1 MKAIQMTETGG
12 PEVLNYVELPDPV
25 PGDGEVLVRMAAV
38 GIAKPDYLMRSGKYR
53 WMPPLP
59 VIPGNEMAGRI
70 EALGPGV
77 TGYSLGQPV
86 LVWGYEQ
93 GCYTELGAYGLHR
106 VVPLPEGVSAQAAVS
121 IPNFVVAWAMLH
133 EVAGGPAR
141 MRIPRRIYVNGAA
154 GGVGTAVIQLAKAAG
169 MTVIA
174 GASTAEKCAFA
185 RQTGAD
191 HTIDYGRED
200 VVARIAEITGGAGVS
215 LFLDQLVGPD
225 FARNLEALSP
235 LGTIISFN
243 ALAGLPEQ
251 ELFAAM
257 RGHLGKSPGVRCF
270 SLHCY
275 DDDPAALEPIM
286 AAVLALMAAGTIEA
300 PVHAALPLGQARQ
313 AHEMLDAR
321 AIMGKLVLTP

>member
-1 MKAIQMTETGG
+1 MSRTGG
-12 PEVLNYVELPDPV
+12 PEVLDHVELPDPV
-25 PGDGEVLVRMAAV
+25 AQDGEVLVRMEAV
-38 GIAKPDYLMRSGKYR
+38 GIAKPDFLMRSGKYR

-59 VIPGNEMAGRI
+59 VIPGNEMSGRI

-77 TGYSLGQPV
+77 TGYAVGQPV

-106 VVPLPEGVSAQAAVS
+106 IVALPEGVSFEAAVS

-133 EVAGGPAR
+133 EVAGGPR
-141 MRIPRRIYVNGAA
+141 PQSVYVNGAA

-169 MTVIA
+169 IAVIA
-174 GASTAEKCAFA
+174 GASSAEKCAFA
-185 RQTGAD
+185 AANGAD
-191 HTIDYGRED
+191 HTIDYGSQD
-200 VVARIAEITGGAGVS
+200 VVARLAELTGGAGVS
-215 LFLDQLVGPD
+215 LFLDQLVGAD
-225 FARNLEALSP
+225 FARNLDALAP
-235 LGTIISFN
+235 LGTIVSFN

-257 RGHLGKSPGVRCF
+257 RGHLGKSPAVRCF

-286 AAVLALMAAGTIEA
+286 AAVLELLAGGAVAA
-300 PVHAALPLGQARQ
+300 PVHAALPLGQARR

-321 AIMGKLVLTP
+321 EIMGKLVLTP

>member
-12 PEVLNYVELPDPV
+12 PEVLKLVELPDPA
-25 PGDGEVLVRMAAV
+25 PGEGEVLVRMDAV
-38 GIAKPDYLMRSGKYR
+38 GIAKPDHLMRSGKYR

-59 VIPGNEMAGRI
+59 VIPGNEMSGRI
-70 EALGPGV
+70 EALGAGV
-77 TGYSLGQPV
+77 EGYSVGQPV

-106 VVPLPEGVSAQAAVS
+106 IVPLPEGVSFEAAVS
-121 IPNFVVAWAMLH
+121 IPNFVLAWAMLH
-133 EVAGGPAR
+133 DVAGGPAPKR
-141 MRIPRRIYVNGAA
+141 VYVNGAA

-174 GASTAEKCAFA
+174 GTSTVEKCAFA
-185 RQTGAD
+185 KQNGAD
-191 HTIDYGRED
+191 HTIDYGNED
-200 VVARIAEITGGAGVS
+200 VVARLAEITGGAGVS
-215 LFLDQLVGPD
+215 LFLDQLVGAD
-225 FARNLEALSP
+225 FARNLEALAP

-257 RGHLGKSPGVRCF
+257 RGHLGKSPAVRCF

-275 DDDPAALEPIM
+275 DDDPAALEPNM
-286 AAVLALMAAGTIEA
+286 AAVLTLLAEGTVAA
-300 PVHAALPLGQARQ
+300 PVHAALPLSQARR

-321 AIMGKLVLTP
+321 EIMGKLVLTP